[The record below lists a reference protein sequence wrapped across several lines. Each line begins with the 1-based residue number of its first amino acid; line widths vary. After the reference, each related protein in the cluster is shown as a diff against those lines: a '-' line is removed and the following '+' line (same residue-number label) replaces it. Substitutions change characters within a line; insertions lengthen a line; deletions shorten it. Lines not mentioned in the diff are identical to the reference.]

1 MLNEADLLQKRVV
14 NDFVI
19 PNKNPQ
25 TAEQHRGRHFQIQ
38 FDLQSYNYF
47 IKDLGV
53 GYGVFVRQEDAIV
66 RHRTITNY
74 LIGAERQHA
83 DQRWRGLHRGEHH
96 H

>member
-1 MLNEADLLQKRVV
+1 
-14 NDFVI
+14 VI

-53 GYGVFVRQEDAIV
+53 GYGVFVRQEEPIV
-66 RHRTITNY
+66 SVET
-74 LIGAERQHA
+74 
-83 DQRWRGLHRGEHH
+83 
-96 H
+96 

>member
-1 MLNEADLLQKRVV
+1 VV

-38 FDLQSYNYF
+38 FDLNSYNYF

-53 GYGVFVRQEDAIV
+53 GYGVFVRQEEPIVSDHKAISV
-66 RHRTITNY
+66 VIA
-74 LIGAERQHA
+74 IERQHA
-83 DQRWRGLHRGEHH
+83 DKRG
-96 H
+96 

>member
-1 MLNEADLLQKRVV
+1 VILLQKRVV

-38 FDLQSYNYF
+38 FDLNSYNYF

-53 GYGVFVRQEDAIV
+53 GYGVFVRQEEPIV
-66 RHRTITNY
+66 S
-74 LIGAERQHA
+74 A
-83 DQRWRGLHRGEHH
+83 DSE
-96 H
+96 

>member
-1 MLNEADLLQKRVV
+1 MQEEHKTKPNKPGPGANNHRKWEVLTFKKRVV

-53 GYGVFVRQEDAIV
+53 GYGVFVRQEEPIV
-66 RHRTITNY
+66 SCEC
-74 LIGAERQHA
+74 LSLLGAQ
-83 DQRWRGLHRGEHH
+83 G
-96 H
+96 